1 MFKIFKKLLSIFI
14 ILTLFSSIWFAESEL
29 DNLEDFKIVETQVL
43 NFKQIYVTFNQ
54 NILEEEGVVRD
65 FKLTNKDDSWDE
77 LYTVNAE
84 LDEFNKKMLLLT
96 FDNEAQANWV
106 YELLVIN
113 LLDEFWRNIES
124 WINSIA
130 TVQMPNEIIE
140 EIDLNS
146 TDNEEPIIEDTFTWT
161 VNVEVEWNEVEND
174 INVEVEWN
182 EVNVDIEWNE
192 VENNIELELNSWE
205 DVWEDFV
212 IKNIESESKDIENLP
227 ETWPANLFIFILASI
242 LWLLIFVFR
251 FKKS

>member
-1 MFKIFKKLLSIFI
+1 MFKKLLSIFI

-29 DNLEDFKIVETQVL
+29 DNLEDFKIVEAEVL
-43 NFKQIYVTFNQ
+43 SFKQIYATFNQ
-54 NILEEEGVVRD
+54 NILDEEGVVRD

-77 LYTVNAE
+77 LYTVSTE
-84 LDEFNKKMLLLT
+84 LDESNKKMLLLT
-96 FDNEAQANWV
+96 FDNEAQANWT

-146 TDNEEPIIEDTFTWT
+146 ANNEEPVIEELVIEEFNND
-161 VNVEVEWNEVEND
+161 VDVEVEWNEVED
-174 INVEVEWN
+174 DVEV
-182 EVNVDIEWNE
+182 
-192 VENNIELELNSWE
+192 ELNSWK

-212 IKNIESESKDIENLP
+212 IKNIESESREIENLP
-227 ETWPANLFIFILASI
+227 ETWPANLFMFILASI

-251 FKKS
+251 FKKL

>member
-1 MFKIFKKLLSIFI
+1 MFKKLLSIFI

-29 DNLEDFKIVETQVL
+29 DNLEDFKIVEAEVL
-43 NFKQIYVTFNQ
+43 SFKQIYATFNQ
-54 NILEEEGVVRD
+54 NILDEEGVVRD

-77 LYTVNAE
+77 LYTVSTE
-84 LDEFNKKMLLLT
+84 LDESNKKMLLLT
-96 FDNEAQANWV
+96 FDNEAQANWT

-130 TVQMPNEIIE
+130 IVQMPNEIIE

-146 TDNEEPIIEDTFTWT
+146 ANNEEPVIEELVIEEFNND
-161 VNVEVEWNEVEND
+161 VDVEVEWNEVED
-174 INVEVEWN
+174 DVEV
-182 EVNVDIEWNE
+182 
-192 VENNIELELNSWE
+192 ELNSWK

-212 IKNIESESKDIENLP
+212 IKNIESESREIENLP
-227 ETWPANLFIFILASI
+227 ETWPANLFMFILASI

-251 FKKS
+251 FKKL